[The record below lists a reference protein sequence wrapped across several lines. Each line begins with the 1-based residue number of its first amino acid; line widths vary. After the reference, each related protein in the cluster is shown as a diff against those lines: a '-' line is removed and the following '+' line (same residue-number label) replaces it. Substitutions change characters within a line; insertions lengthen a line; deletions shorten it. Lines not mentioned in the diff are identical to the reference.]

1 MVAILVYQTNLYS
14 TQKYG
19 KSVNTIVPEVE
30 QYIGM
35 YLKMGLVQMPN
46 VRCYWEQGSRH
57 SPIAD
62 TMPRNR
68 FLKLMA
74 CLHVVDNMQ
83 VPEQEKKDKVW
94 KLRPWIV
101 ALQRNLEH
109 IEQEEYNAV
118 DEMMVPFTGRSTLK
132 QYMPNKPVPWGFK
145 LWGRAGAT
153 GILYQFDV
161 YQGKGDG
168 NYTFGLGGDTVL
180 NMCSKL
186 PSDEGFKL
194 AADNFFS
201 SLELV
206 VELSGRGIQYVGTL
220 RQNRLKYCCLLS
232 EKNLKP
238 LRQGACDHRVDNGT
252 GISVVRWFNRKAV
265 TLVSNFVSLE
275 PVEKIKRYD
284 RKAKVHVDVPR
295 PAIVAVYNSFMGGID
310 QHNYQVA
317 LYNYN
322 IRFRRWY
329 MYIFYHTL
337 YICAVNAW
345 NIHRRQCGQLGR
357 KAMKLRLFIAELSE
371 NLTLCGKTRRGRR
384 PSLPSSASKKRKL
397 APKQPQNDRKKVVT
411 RKRQIRGERPGNVLV
426 LGIDSTSQLNFDRHM
441 KRTRKLLTE
450 ELFAFEFLGYNKD
463 GVSLGVDFDF
473 ALFGDILSFIGF
485 P

>member
-1 MVAILVYQTNLYS
+1 M
-14 TQKYG
+14 
-19 KSVNTIVPEVE
+19 
-30 QYIGM
+30 
-35 YLKMGLVQMPN
+35 
-46 VRCYWEQGSRH
+46 
-57 SPIAD
+57 
-62 TMPRNR
+62 
-68 FLKLMA
+68 
-74 CLHVVDNMQ
+74 
-83 VPEQEKKDKVW
+83 
-94 KLRPWIV
+94 
-101 ALQRNLEH
+101 ALQRNLEQ

-168 NYTFGLGGDTVL
+168 NCTFGLGGDTVL

-186 PSDEGFKL
+186 PSDEGFKV

-206 VELSGRGIQYVGTL
+206 EELSGRGIQYVGTL
-220 RQNRLKYCCLLS
+220 RQNRLKDCCLLR

-238 LRQGACDHRVDNGT
+238 LGQGACDHRVNNGT
-252 GISVVRWFNRKAV
+252 GISVVRWFDRKAV

-275 PVEKIKRYD
+275 PVEKVKRYD

-322 IRFRRWY
+322 IRSRRWY

-357 KAMKLRLFIAELSE
+357 KAMKRRVFIAELSE
-371 NLTLCGKTRRGRR
+371 NLMLCGKTRRGR
-384 PSLPSSASKKRKL
+384 PASLPSSASKKRKL
-397 APKQPQNDRKKVVT
+397 APKQPQNDVR
-411 RKRQIRGERPGNVLV
+411 
-426 LGIDSTSQLNFDRHM
+426 
-441 KRTRKLLTE
+441 
-450 ELFAFEFLGYNKD
+450 KD
-463 GVSLGVDFDF
+463 GVGHFPVITTKRLRCKHCSPKENTFSSVICSKCEVTLCLNKERNCFFDF
-473 ALFGDILSFIGF
+473 HRQ
-485 P
+485 